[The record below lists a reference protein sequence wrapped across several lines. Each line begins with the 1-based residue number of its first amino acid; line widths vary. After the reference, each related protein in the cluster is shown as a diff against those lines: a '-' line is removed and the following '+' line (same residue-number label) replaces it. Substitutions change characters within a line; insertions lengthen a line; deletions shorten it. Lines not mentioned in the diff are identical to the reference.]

1 MGADGRRAE
10 RLDPAVDL
18 RGGAVGPASTLLIDM
33 TSLADAVLPL
43 IRTRSD
49 LSRWSAANAHGSDMH
64 GAIDVLEGER
74 STTDP
79 AEFYAVVHA
88 ALASAVKVIAR
99 ADDSSG
105 IIGDACRRL
114 LDLHPQA
121 ATDAR
126 VVPGKLVDWMVK
138 FQFDGD
144 VDYFELD
151 PVAYAPALGDIGMR
165 VYRARLDAI
174 RATLT
179 PEPAAADRWSVPD
192 RHERW
197 MLEWNDRRLAVLDRD
212 IDAIIRTH
220 ARDRRVAAWLQ
231 DTAKAFEE
239 IGEIDLAIDWARQA
253 ADHDH
258 AHQAMQA
265 AEYCCELLA
274 RHGPGE
280 LVATRRLVF
289 DRWPSATTA
298 AHLHRDAGG
307 SWPDYRD
314 DVLATLAARPDQAVL
329 FALHT
334 LKDPRFA
341 WEQAA
346 ALREDDD
353 HTWAEVAKAYE
364 PIDPLAVLPIHR
376 RLVEHELVN
385 AGAQHYQR
393 AARRLARMRKLAAG
407 TEQAEVV
414 DTFIAELRDTH
425 RRRPRLQHEFD
436 RARLP

>member
-1 MGADGRRAE
+1 MDAAASDWIP
-10 RLDPAVDL
+10 PATFG
-18 RGGAVGPASTLLIDM
+18 GGAVGPASTLLIDM

-88 ALASAVKVIAR
+88 ALASAVNVIAR

-114 LDLHPQA
+114 LDLHPRA
-121 ATDAR
+121 AGAAR

-151 PVAYAPALGDIGMR
+151 PVAYAQALGDAGMK
-165 VYRARLDAI
+165 VYRARLEAV
-174 RATLT
+174 RSTLA
-179 PEPAAADRWSVPD
+179 PEPAEAGRWSVPD

-197 MLEWNDRRLAVLDRD
+197 VLAWNDRRLAVHDRD
-212 IDAIIRTH
+212 FDAIIRTH

-253 ADHDH
+253 ADHHPD
-258 AHQAMQA
+258 HQALQA
-265 AEYCCELLA
+265 ADYWCDLLA
-274 RHGPGE
+274 RHRPVE

-298 AHLHRDAGG
+298 ARLHRNAGG
-307 SWPDYRD
+307 SWPDLRD
-314 DVLATLAARPDQAVL
+314 EVLATLAARPDQAVL

-334 LKDPRFA
+334 LKDPRLA
-341 WEQAA
+341 WDQSAG
-346 ALREDDD
+346 LRIDDD
-353 HTWAEVAKAYE
+353 HSWAEVAKAYE

-385 AGAQHYQR
+385 AGAQRYQR
-393 AARRLARMRKLAAG
+393 AARRLARMRKLAAD
-407 TEQAEVV
+407 TDQADVV

-425 RRRPRLQHEFD
+425 RRRPRLQQEFD
-436 RARLP
+436 RERLP

>member
-1 MGADGRRAE
+1 MD
-10 RLDPAVDL
+10 DAVSGCIPPSTF
-18 RGGAVGPASTLLIDM
+18 GGAVGSEATLLVAM
-33 TSLADAVLPL
+33 TSLGDAVLPL
-43 IRTRSD
+43 IRTRAD
-49 LSRWSAANAHGSDMH
+49 LSRWAAANAHGSDMH
-64 GAIDVLEGER
+64 QAIDVLEAAR
-74 STTDP
+74 PSTDA

-88 ALASAVKVIAR
+88 TLASAVKVIAR

-114 LDLHPQA
+114 LELHPHA

-126 VVPGKLVDWMVK
+126 VTPSKLVDWMIK
-138 FQFDGD
+138 FQFDGE

-151 PVAYAPALGDIGMR
+151 PVAYAPALGDAGMTA
-165 VYRARLDAI
+165 YRARLDAI

-179 PEPAAADRWSVPD
+179 PQPAEPDRWSVPD

-197 MLEWNDRRLAVLDRD
+197 VLEWNERRLAVLDRD
-212 IDAIIRTH
+212 VEAIIRTH
-220 ARDRRVAAWLQ
+220 ARDHKVAAWLQ

-239 IGEIDLAIDWARQA
+239 IAEIDLAIDWARQA
-253 ADHDH
+253 ADHQPD
-258 AHQAMQA
+258 HQALQA
-265 AEYCCELLA
+265 ADYWCELLA
-274 RHGPGE
+274 RHRPAE
-280 LVATRRLVF
+280 LVTTRQLVF
-289 DRWPSATTA
+289 SRWPSATTA
-298 AHLHRDAGG
+298 ARLHRDAGS

-314 DVLATLAARPDQAVL
+314 EVLTVLAARPDQAVL

-334 LKDPRFA
+334 LKDPRLA

-353 HTWAEVAKAYE
+353 RTWAEVAKAYE
-364 PIDPLAVLPIHR
+364 PIDPLAVLPVHR
-376 RLVEHELVN
+376 RLVEHELVD

-407 TEQAEVV
+407 TDQADVV
-414 DTFIAELRDTH
+414 DTFIAELRDMH
-425 RRRPRLQHEFD
+425 RRRPRLQQEFD